1 MKYKLILDN
10 KKRKLFKKYEIKQL
24 YYKIGIRLKRKL
36 KLNIIIRLSHLV
48 KNSNIAC
55 IKNRCFISG
64 RSNAVYNK
72 LSISRIKFRNILLHG
87 LTPGFKKSSW

>member
-1 MKYKLILDN
+1 MKYKLVLDK
-10 KKRKLFKKYEIKQL
+10 KKRKFFKKYEIKQL
-24 YYKIGIRLKRKL
+24 YFKIGLRLKRKL
-36 KLNIIIRLSHLV
+36 KLNIIIQLSYLTKH
-48 KNSNIAC
+48 SNITC

-64 RSNAVYNK
+64 RSHAVYNK